1 MFKKYI
7 NMKYLKYFSILL
19 LLTLV
24 VIQFIKPDKNNDG
37 YQSVAL
43 FEQEIVPTKEIA
55 SILKNNCYDC
65 HSDQTHYPWYSEITP
80 VNYWLEEHIVDG
92 KKHFNVSAWDTYS
105 ARKKDH
111 KLEEL
116 IEYVEQ
122 GEMPLDSYTW
132 LHGDLSTQDTETLLQ
147 WAQISRIKYQKQM
160 LLLAK

>member
-1 MFKKYI
+1 
-7 NMKYLKYFSILL
+7 MKYLKYFSILL

-43 FEQEIVPTKEIA
+43 FEKEIVPTKEIA
-55 SILKNNCYDC
+55 MILKNNCYDC
-65 HSDQTHYPWYSEITP
+65 HSDQTNYPWYNNISPI
-80 VNYWLEEHIVDG
+80 NYWLEEHIVDG
-92 KKHFNVSAWDTYS
+92 KKHFNVSAWDAYS

-132 LHGDLSTQDTETLLQ
+132 LHGDLSNQDTQTLLQ
-147 WAQISRIKYQKQM
+147 WAQLSRIKYQKQM
-160 LLLAK
+160 LELAK

>member
-1 MFKKYI
+1 
-7 NMKYLKYFSILL
+7 MKYLKYFLIALL
-19 LLTLV
+19 GVLV
-24 VIQFIKPDKNNDG
+24 VIQFIKPKKNTDG

-55 SILKNNCYDC
+55 SIFKNNCYDC
-65 HSDQTHYPWYSEITP
+65 HSDQTNYPWYNNIAP
-80 VNYWLEEHIVDG
+80 INFWLEEHIADG
-92 KKHFNVSAWDTYS
+92 KRHFNVSTWDTYS

-132 LHGDLSTQDTETLLQ
+132 LHGNLSEKDTEILLQ
-147 WAQISRIKYQKQM
+147 WAQLSRIIYQKEM
-160 LLLAK
+160 LTTIE

>member
-1 MFKKYI
+1 MPKFI
-7 NMKYLKYFSILL
+7 TYFLYTAL
-19 LLTLV
+19 GALV
-24 VIQFIKPDKNNDG
+24 IMQFFAPKSNSAG
-37 YQSVAL
+37 YQSVVF
-43 FEQEIVPTKEIA
+43 FEEQTKPSQEIAT
-55 SILKNNCYDC
+55 ILRDNCYDC
-65 HSDQTHYPWYSEITP
+65 HSNQTNYPWYSEITP

-147 WAQISRIKYQKQM
+147 WAQLSRIKYQKQM
-160 LLLAK
+160 LMLAK

>member
-1 MFKKYI
+1 
-7 NMKYLKYFSILL
+7 MKYLKYFSILL

-43 FEQEIVPTKEIA
+43 FEKEIVPTKEIA
-55 SILKNNCYDC
+55 MILKNNCYDC
-65 HSDQTHYPWYSEITP
+65 HSDQTNYPWYNNISPI
-80 VNYWLEEHIVDG
+80 NYWLEEHIVDG
-92 KKHFNVSAWDTYS
+92 KKHFNVSAWDAYS

-132 LHGDLSTQDTETLLQ
+132 LHGDLSNQDTQTLLQ
-147 WAQISRIKYQKQM
+147 WAQLSRIKYQKQM
-160 LLLAK
+160 IELAK

>member
-1 MFKKYI
+1 
-7 NMKYLKYFSILL
+7 MKYLKYFSILL

-43 FEQEIVPTKEIA
+43 FEKEIVSTKEIA
-55 SILKNNCYDC
+55 MILKNNCYDC
-65 HSDQTHYPWYSEITP
+65 HSDQTNYPWYNNISPI
-80 VNYWLEEHIVDG
+80 NYWLEEHIVDG
-92 KKHFNVSAWDTYS
+92 KKHFNVSAWDAYS

-116 IEYVEQ
+116 VEYVEQ

-132 LHGDLSTQDTETLLQ
+132 LHGDLSNQDTQTLLQ
-147 WAQISRIKYQKQM
+147 WAQLSRIKYQKQM
-160 LLLAK
+160 LELAK

>member
-1 MFKKYI
+1 
-7 NMKYLKYFSILL
+7 MKYLKYFSILL

-43 FEQEIVPTKEIA
+43 FEKEIVPTKEIA
-55 SILKNNCYDC
+55 MILKNNCYDC
-65 HSDQTHYPWYSEITP
+65 HSDQTNYPWYNNISPI
-80 VNYWLEEHIVDG
+80 NYWLEEHIVDG
-92 KKHFNVSAWDTYS
+92 KKHFNVSDWEKYS

-116 IEYVEQ
+116 VEFVDS

-132 LHGDLSTQDTETLLQ
+132 IHGDLSQKDAKLLIQ
-147 WAQISRIKYQKQM
+147 WVEILRIGYQKEIAG
-160 LLLAK
+160 LLK

>member
-1 MFKKYI
+1 
-7 NMKYLKYFSILL
+7 MKYLKQFLVLL
-19 LLTLV
+19 LV
-24 VIQFIKPDKNNDG
+24 VFVAIQFIKPEKNNDG

-65 HSDQTHYPWYSEITP
+65 HSDQTNYPWYNNIAP
-80 VNYWLEEHIVDG
+80 LNYWLEEHIADG
-92 KKHFNVSAWDTYS
+92 KRHFNVSVWDKYS

-116 IEYVEQ
+116 IEYVEE

-132 LHGDLSTQDTETLLQ
+132 LHGNLSEKDTEFLIQ
-147 WAQISRIKYQKQM
+147 WAQLSRITYQKQM
-160 LLLAK
+160 LTISK

>member
-1 MFKKYI
+1 
-7 NMKYLKYFSILL
+7 MKYLKYFLIALL
-19 LLTLV
+19 GVLV
-24 VIQFIKPDKNNDG
+24 VIQFIKPEKNTDG

-55 SILKNNCYDC
+55 SIFKNNCYDC
-65 HSDQTHYPWYSEITP
+65 HSDQTNYPWYNNIAP
-80 VNYWLEEHIVDG
+80 INFWLEEHIADG
-92 KKHFNVSAWDTYS
+92 KRHFNVSTWDTYS

-132 LHGDLSTQDTETLLQ
+132 LHGNLSEKDTEILLQ
-147 WAQISRIKYQKQM
+147 WAQLSRIIYQKEM
-160 LLLAK
+160 LTTIE

>member
-1 MFKKYI
+1 
-7 NMKYLKYFSILL
+7 MKYLKYFSILL

-43 FEQEIVPTKEIA
+43 FEKEIVPTKEIA
-55 SILKNNCYDC
+55 MILKNNCYDC
-65 HSDQTHYPWYSEITP
+65 HSDQTNYPWYNNISPI
-80 VNYWLEEHIVDG
+80 NYWLEEHIEDG
-92 KKHFNVSAWDTYS
+92 KRHFNVSAWDAYS

-132 LHGDLSTQDTETLLQ
+132 LHGDLSNQDTQTLLQ
-147 WAQISRIKYQKQM
+147 WAQLSRIKYQKQM
-160 LLLAK
+160 IELAK

>member
-1 MFKKYI
+1 
-7 NMKYLKYFSILL
+7 MKYLKYFSILL

-43 FEQEIVPTKEIA
+43 FEKEIVPTKEIA
-55 SILKNNCYDC
+55 MILKNNCYDC
-65 HSDQTHYPWYSEITP
+65 HSDQTNYPWYNNISPI
-80 VNYWLEEHIVDG
+80 NYWLEEHIEDG
-92 KKHFNVSAWDTYS
+92 KRHFNVSAWEKYS

-132 LHGDLSTQDTETLLQ
+132 LHGDLSNQDTQTLLQ
-147 WAQISRIKYQKQM
+147 WAQLSRIKYQKQM
-160 LLLAK
+160 LELAK

>member
-1 MFKKYI
+1 
-7 NMKYLKYFSILL
+7 MKYLKYFSILL

-43 FEQEIVPTKEIA
+43 FEKETVPTKEIA
-55 SILKNNCYDC
+55 MILKNNCYDC
-65 HSDQTHYPWYSEITP
+65 HSDQTNYPWYNNISPI
-80 VNYWLEEHIVDG
+80 NYWLEEHIVDG
-92 KKHFNVSAWDTYS
+92 KKHFNVSAWDAYS

-116 IEYVEQ
+116 VEYVEQ

-132 LHGDLSTQDTETLLQ
+132 LHGDLSNQDTQTLLQ
-147 WAQISRIKYQKQM
+147 WAQLSRIKYQKQM
-160 LLLAK
+160 LELAK

>member
-1 MFKKYI
+1 MPKFI
-7 NMKYLKYFSILL
+7 TYFLYTAL
-19 LLTLV
+19 GALV
-24 VIQFIKPDKNNDG
+24 IMQFFAPKSNSAG
-37 YQSVAL
+37 YQSVVF
-43 FEQEIVPTKEIA
+43 FEEQTKPSQEIAT
-55 SILKNNCYDC
+55 ILRDNCYDC
-65 HSDQTHYPWYSEITP
+65 HSNQTNYPWYSEITP
-80 VNYWLEEHIVDG
+80 INYWLEEHIVDG

-147 WAQISRIKYQKQM
+147 WAQLSRIKYQKQM
-160 LLLAK
+160 LMLAK

>member
-1 MFKKYI
+1 
-7 NMKYLKYFSILL
+7 MKYLKYFSILL

-43 FEQEIVPTKEIA
+43 FEKEIVPTKEIA
-55 SILKNNCYDC
+55 MILKNNCYDC
-65 HSDQTHYPWYSEITP
+65 HSNQTNYPWYNNISPI
-80 VNYWLEEHIVDG
+80 NYWLEEHIVDG
-92 KKHFNVSAWDTYS
+92 KKHFNVSAWDAYS

-116 IEYVEQ
+116 VEYVEQ

-132 LHGDLSTQDTETLLQ
+132 LHGDLSNQDTQTLLQ
-147 WAQISRIKYQKQM
+147 WAQLSRIKYQKQM
-160 LLLAK
+160 LELAK

>member
-1 MFKKYI
+1 
-7 NMKYLKYFSILL
+7 MKYLKYFSILL

-43 FEQEIVPTKEIA
+43 FEKEIVPTKEIA
-55 SILKNNCYDC
+55 MILKNNCYDC
-65 HSDQTHYPWYSEITP
+65 HSDQTNYPWYNNISPI
-80 VNYWLEEHIVDG
+80 NYWLEEHIVDG
-92 KKHFNVSAWDTYS
+92 KKHFNVSAWDAYS

-132 LHGDLSTQDTETLLQ
+132 LHGDLSTKDTQTLLQ
-147 WAQISRIKYQKQM
+147 WAQLSRIKYQKQM
-160 LLLAK
+160 LELAK

>member
-1 MFKKYI
+1 
-7 NMKYLKYFSILL
+7 MKYLKQFLVLL
-19 LLTLV
+19 LV
-24 VIQFIKPDKNNDG
+24 VFVAIQFIKPEKNNDG

-65 HSDQTHYPWYSEITP
+65 HSDQTNYPWYHNIAP
-80 VNYWLEEHIVDG
+80 LNFWLEEHIADG
-92 KKHFNVSAWDTYS
+92 KRHFNVSAWDIYS

-116 IEYVEQ
+116 IEYVEE

-132 LHGDLSTQDTETLLQ
+132 VHGNLSEKDTEILIQ
-147 WAQISRIKYQKQM
+147 WAQLSRITYQKQM
-160 LLLAK
+160 LTISK